1 MTTVADK
8 ERIRKSLKSLV
19 LEEPNFINDLVSE
32 LSEDLKKSKQNRL
45 ERIINEDFEEYKE
58 VFKALAS

>member
-8 ERIRKSLKSLV
+8 ERIRKSLKNLV

-58 VFKALAS
+58 VFKALA